1 MNKKTPSEVC
11 RETHVQ
17 ACHNCDDFN
26 CGDNLQRTQPVK
38 CPRYPPH
45 DLCATAKAHLAGDRG
60 AHGCD
65 TCEAE
70 IAAIMART
78 SEILSKRLLLEKE
91 AKRLKL
97 LDEKNS

>member
-1 MNKKTPSEVC
+1 MKE
-11 RETHVQ
+11 R
-17 ACHNCDDFN
+17 
-26 CGDNLQRTQPVK
+26 QPVK

-97 LDEKNS
+97 LNEKNS

>member
-1 MNKKTPSEVC
+1 MNKKTPSEV
-11 RETHVQ
+11 
-17 ACHNCDDFN
+17 CHNCDDFN
-26 CGDNLQRTQPVK
+26 CGDNLQHTQPVK

-70 IAAIMART
+70 IAAIMTRT